1 MSIFPWSWSDGAVSL
16 NIYDRDLADDI
27 TVWLPLTL
35 TPPLLFPACITTVLP
50 ADVTD
55 CNVKVWAVMFP
66 WWDYPCVVTV
76 PSSTFLL
83 TILPLSQHAVLYCTV
98 LFCTVLYCTAHN
110 PTIVTALL
118 PLWSSPGLATLA
130 TTDQPSLLLSSFYP
144 GQKYV
149 LIKASFIKMTLLVS
163 I

>member
-83 TILPLSQHAVLYCTV
+83 TILPLSQHPVLYWTV
-98 LFCTVLYCTAHN
+98 LFCTVPVPPPAEGRWCPPPQSRQGLR
-110 PTIVTALL
+110 
-118 PLWSSPGLATLA
+118 SP
-130 TTDQPSLLLSSFYP
+130 LLLHP
-144 GQKYV
+144 RHWKYHSLKV
-149 LIKASFIKMTLLVS
+149 DVVS
-163 I
+163 MSANIWS